1 MKYVPNLITLSRL
14 IMVPLFAVIYFS
26 DLKYAPVFAL
36 LLFILA
42 GLTDALDGYLAR
54 KYQVISVVGIVL
66 DPLADKLM
74 LLTVLGCFTV
84 KGIIPVGA
92 MAAML
97 VVEGLL
103 ILAGVYLYFYK
114 EKEVIPAGKTGKAA
128 TVIFTLAVCML
139 MIIPNFMLS
148 HIIFW
153 TALATKIISFL
164 YYAKEHIRKIF

>member
-14 IMVPLFAVIYFS
+14 IMVPLFVVIYFS
-26 DLKYAPVFAL
+26 DLEYAPVFAL
-36 LLFILA
+36 LLFIAA

-74 LLTVLGCFTV
+74 LLTVLGCFTA
-84 KGIIPVGA
+84 KGIILLGA
-92 MAAML
+92 MIAML

-103 ILAGVYLYFYK
+103 ILAGIYLYFYK
-114 EKEVIPAGKTGKAA
+114 EKEVIPAGKTGKIA

-139 MIIPNFMLS
+139 MIIPDFILS
-148 HIIFW
+148 HVIFW